1 MRLAPFALVLVP
13 VLVLAAPFGAGA
25 EFVAQEQDF
34 KCLFEGKRAP
44 GTNFFV
50 FHRNKKRLK
59 KALRIAERDRPNKRY
74 PVGTILQ
81 VFPFEAMV
89 KRGGKWN
96 REGNGWEWFRLL
108 VRPEG
113 ATITARGGAEVANL
127 AGSCQGCHEVAK
139 QFDLVCEGH
148 GAPGIG
154 FTDEQVRALQRLE
167 SRCPAPATP

>member
-1 MRLAPFALVLVP
+1 MRLAVLVL
-13 VLVLAAPFGAGA
+13 VLVLAAPWVGRA
-25 EFVAQEQDF
+25 EFVAQEADF
-34 KCLFEGKRAP
+34 KCLFEGKQAP
-44 GTNFFV
+44 GTNFFI
-50 FHRNKKRLK
+50 FHRNKKKLK

-81 VFPFEAMV
+81 VFPFEAMA
-89 KRGGKWN
+89 KRGGRYN
-96 REGNGWEWFRLL
+96 REGNGWEWFRLI

-113 ATITARGGAEVANL
+113 ATIAARGGAEVTNA

-167 SRCPAPATP
+167 SRCRPPEAP